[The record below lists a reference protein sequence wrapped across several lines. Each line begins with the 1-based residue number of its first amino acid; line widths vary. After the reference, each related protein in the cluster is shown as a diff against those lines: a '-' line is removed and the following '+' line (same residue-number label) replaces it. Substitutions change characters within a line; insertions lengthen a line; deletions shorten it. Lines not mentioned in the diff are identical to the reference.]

1 AGKPARKPPLKE
13 RILITR
19 RKEIKRMRTDSLI
32 GVDDAG
38 KPHMR
43 NIDFTFGVEME
54 FVNLSEGRIF

>member
-1 AGKPARKPPLKE
+1 
-13 RILITR
+13 
-19 RKEIKRMRTDSLI
+19 MRTDSLI